1 MVNIT
6 LLIGCPGAG
15 KSTFASSKNFDIIIN
30 DDDIKDSNPNL
41 SVSDIINIITKK
53 LDDIISETNTDT
65 DVSVCVDAFV
75 LTYYSVRFS
84 ELYDAEVVYI
94 KKSLETCLSNNKKRN
109 RHVSEDVI
117 KSSYKYLEE
126 NKEFFSKTIK
136 SFRVVK

>member
-30 DDDIKDSNPNL
+30 DDDIKDNNPNL
-41 SVSDIINIITKK
+41 TVSDIINIITNK
-53 LDDIISETNTDT
+53 LDSIISETNTDT
-65 DVSVCVDAFV
+65 DVSVCVDAFI
-75 LTYYSVRFS
+75 LTYFSVRFS
-84 ELYDAEVVYI
+84 ELYNAEVVYI

-109 RHVSEDVI
+109 RHVPEDII

-126 NKEFFSKTIK
+126 NKEFFSKAIK
-136 SFRVVK
+136 SFRIA

>member
-6 LLIGCPGAG
+6 LLLGCPGAG
-15 KSTFASSKNFDIIIN
+15 KSTFASSKNFDSIIN

-65 DVSVCVDAFV
+65 DVYVCVDAFV
-75 LTYYSVRFS
+75 LTYFSVRFS

-109 RHVSEDVI
+109 RHVPEDII

-136 SFRVVK
+136 SFRIE

>member
-6 LLIGCPGAG
+6 LLLGCPGAG
-15 KSTFASSKNFDIIIN
+15 KSTFVSSKNFDIIIN

-41 SVSDIINIITKK
+41 SVSDIINIISNK

-65 DVSVCVDAFV
+65 DVSVCIDAFV
-75 LTYYSVRFS
+75 LTYFAVRFS
-84 ELYDAEVVYI
+84 ELYNAEVVYI

-109 RHVSEDVI
+109 RHVPENII

-136 SFRVVK
+136 SFRIE

>member
-65 DVSVCVDAFV
+65 DVSVCIDAFV
-75 LTYYSVRFS
+75 LTYSAVRFS
-84 ELYDAEVVYI
+84 ELYNAEVVYI
-94 KKSLETCLSNNKKRN
+94 KKSLETCLNNNKKRD
-109 RHVSEDVI
+109 RHVSEDII

-136 SFRVVK
+136 SFKIE

>member
-6 LLIGCPGAG
+6 LLLGCPGAG

-65 DVSVCVDAFV
+65 DVYVCVDAFV
-75 LTYYSVRFS
+75 LTYFSVRFS
-84 ELYDAEVVYI
+84 ELYNAEVVYI

-109 RHVSEDVI
+109 RHVPEDII

-136 SFRVVK
+136 SFRIE